1 MRGQKI
7 LYLSQADIEATGV
20 TMAEIIDAMEAAFRE
35 KGLGNVEMP
44 PKPGV
49 HSKPDAFIHAMP
61 AYIPAMKS
69 IGLKWVSGYPDNYK
83 KGLPYISG
91 LLILNDPETGLPL
104 CVMDCVWITAKRT
117 AAASAVA
124 AKYLARHESETLGI
138 LGAGVQGFSH
148 LEALK
153 IVFPIRKVVAYD
165 TVTEQMDR
173 YARRANARWDDV
185 EVVKAGEPKQAVEGL
200 DIVVTAGPIL
210 KVPHT
215 TIKAGWLAQGA
226 FASLVDFDSYWHPEA
241 MAEADKFVTDD
252 VPQLEHYREIGYF
265 RDIPPIYAEI
275 GELVTGKKAGRET
288 AAERTMTCNLGLA
301 MDDMAVAPI
310 VHRRAVEKSIGTW
323 LPL

>member
-1 MRGQKI
+1 MRGQQI
-7 LYLSQADIEATGV
+7 LYLSQADVEAAGV

-104 CVMDCVWITAKRT
+104 SVMDCVWVTAKRT

-124 AKYLARHESETLGI
+124 AKFLARSDSETLGI

-153 IVFPIRKVVAYD
+153 ISFPIGKVVVYD

-173 YARRANARWDDV
+173 YARRVAERWDDV

-210 KVPHT
+210 KVPHA
-215 TIKAGWLAQGA
+215 TIKAGWLAEGA

-265 RDIPPIYAEI
+265 RDIPPVYAEI

-288 AAERTMTCNLGLA
+288 AVERTMTCNLGLA

-310 VHRRAVEKSIGTW
+310 VYRRAVEKGIGTR